1 MSERV
6 LAIVRNRVFG
16 DKTLKHVLELLAS
29 AAQDDGSRINV
40 SVRTLAED
48 CEVTEKTI
56 QRTLRKAKK
65 LGILRLMC
73 RELGPLP
80 RIYSLDVPY
89 LATYPLTDFGRQREE
104 HLGAGP

>member
-1 MSERV
+1 MRRAVSS
-6 LAIVRNRVFG
+6 
-16 DKTLKHVLELLAS
+16 T
-29 AAQDDGSRINV
+29 GSDR
-40 SVRTLAED
+40 STSPTPSAED

-65 LGILRLMC
+65 VGILRLMC

-89 LATYPLTDFGRQREE
+89 LATYPLTHVGRLREE